1 MTCVMDAVLLRVQRE
16 VGGVHGTRSV
26 PNRTRC
32 VRFRLSRQPP
42 RHLTAGAKQSSYAVW
57 RLNTKPASGPRL
69 P

>member
-26 PNRTRC
+26 PNRTCC

-57 RLNTKPASGPRL
+57 RLNTKPASGPRH